1 MPGYVWIPIIVLASV
16 LLLMLVF
23 LLLARVQGGRFLRPL
38 ALLLAKIPFMRRWM
52 QRASIA
58 AYERSNPELAGA
70 LRKINM
76 FGEISTPD
84 QMQRAMRVLTPAER
98 RAYME
103 AAGSQTEQAVEEPNR
118 ELRRRMERGTGGL
131 PPAAKPA
138 SSRPG
143 AAGRKG
149 GRSPGGRKRR

>member
-1 MPGYVWIPIIVLASV
+1 MPGYVWIPIIVLGVV
-16 LLLMLVF
+16 LILMLVF
-23 LLLARVQGGRFLRPL
+23 LLLARIQGGRYLRPV

-58 AYERSNPELAGA
+58 AYERTNPELASA
-70 LRKINM
+70 LRKMNA
-76 FGEISTPD
+76 FGDISTPD

-103 AAGSQTEQAVEEPNR
+103 AAGGQAEQAVEEPNR

-131 PPAAKPA
+131 PAAPKPV
-138 SSRPG
+138 STRPG
-143 AAGRKG
+143 AAGRKSG
-149 GRSPGGRKRR
+149 GGKKKR

>member
-1 MPGYVWIPIIVLASV
+1 MPGYVWIPIIVLGAV
-16 LLLMLVF
+16 LVLMLLF
-23 LLLARVQGGRFLRPL
+23 LLLARIQGGRFLRPV

-76 FGEISTPD
+76 FGDISTPD

-103 AAGSQTEQAVEEPNR
+103 AAGGQAEQAVEEPNR
-118 ELRRRMERGTGGL
+118 ELRRKMERGVGGM
-131 PPAAKPA
+131 PPAAKPV
-138 SSRPG
+138 STRPG
-143 AAGRKG
+143 AAGR
-149 GRSPGGRKRR
+149 RSSSSKKKR

>member
-1 MPGYVWIPIIVLASV
+1 MPGYVWIPVIVLGCV
-16 LLLMLVF
+16 LLLMLLF
-23 LLLARVQGGRFLRPL
+23 LLLARIQDGRFLRPI

-70 LRKINM
+70 LKKINT
-76 FGEISTPD
+76 FGDISTPE

-98 RAYME
+98 KAYME
-103 AAGSQTEQAVEEPNR
+103 AAGGQAEQAVEEPNR
-118 ELRRRMERGTGGL
+118 ELRRRLDRGKGGL

-138 SSRPG
+138 STRPG
-143 AAGRKG
+143 AAGRKSGSG
-149 GRSPGGRKRR
+149 GKKKR

>member
-1 MPGYVWIPIIVLASV
+1 MPGYVWIPIIVLGVV
-16 LLLMLVF
+16 LVLMLLF
-23 LLLARVQGGRFLRPL
+23 LLLARIQGGRFLRPI

-70 LRKINM
+70 LKKINM

-103 AAGSQTEQAVEEPNR
+103 AAGGQAEQAVDEPNR

-131 PPAAKPA
+131 PPTAKPV
-138 SSRPG
+138 STRPG
-143 AAGRKG
+143 SAGRKSG
-149 GRSPGGRKRR
+149 GKKKR

>member
-1 MPGYVWIPIIVLASV
+1 MPGYVWIPVIALGSV
-16 LLLMLVF
+16 LLLML
-23 LLLARVQGGRFLRPL
+23 LLLGLSRIQGGRFLRPL

-76 FGEISTPD
+76 FGDISTPE

-103 AAGSQTEQAVEEPNR
+103 VAGSQADQAVEEPNR
-118 ELRRRMERGTGGL
+118 QLRRRMERGAGGM
-131 PPAAKPA
+131 PPVEKPVPA
-138 SSRPG
+138 RPG
-143 AAGRKG
+143 AAGRKSSRG
-149 GRSPGGRKRR
+149 SGSKKKR